1 MDRFDLE
8 EKITRM
14 NLMCDDLE
22 SFAEYLLD
30 NEMSQYEISK
40 ALSGL
45 AVINKVRH
53 QELWDTFLG
62 VFDLSE

>member
-8 EKITRM
+8 EKIARM
-14 NLMCDDLE
+14 GLMCEDLE
-22 SFAEYLLD
+22 SLAEYLLD

-45 AVINKVRH
+45 SVINKVRH